1 MNKKDSLDEFKDRAL
16 YFQEISLVKSPLLLF
31 PQQLEKIGFI
41 GWEDP
46 TDTCLSFAEC
56 LSTLESEVAKS
67 RASFIKMQCSQI
79 DTREFFEQSRES
91 WGIPKFKE
99 DLLTLD
105 DFRSGFLYTF
115 RDHSTSWSENNEA
128 RNWFFTNI
136 EARSVKHYQF
146 WICDNGPEEVIVNLI
161 GDYKI
166 ILWAIINDHQDYSAL
181 ISPVFTK
188 KDLQHFCNT
197 FDEEKQEYYKEEL
210 LKIIEENPN
219 W

>member
-1 MNKKDSLDEFKDRAL
+1 
-16 YFQEISLVKSPLLLF
+16 
-31 PQQLEKIGFI
+31 
-41 GWEDP
+41 
-46 TDTCLSFAEC
+46 
-56 LSTLESEVAKS
+56 
-67 RASFIKMQCSQI
+67 MQCSQV

-136 EARSVKHYQF
+136 EARSAKHYQF
-146 WICDNGPEEVIVNLI
+146 WVCDNGPEEVITDII

-166 ILWAIINDHQDYSAL
+166 ILWTIINDLQDYSAL

-188 KDLQHFCNT
+188 EDLQHFYNT
-197 FDEEKQEYYKEEL
+197 FDEEEQDYYKEEL